1 MDVKYYKDLSHNYL
15 ILRNTGDDGKVEE
28 KELSAIDS
36 PSTKTDRGY
45 KVERNELSTVDFESA
60 KADMEYKNEYQNKMI
75 TGNKMK
81 YLLPCSIRNIND
93 EIYFYYEISS
103 KQSIKNLYGRGGMKY
118 EQIFQLFEYL
128 LEASREV
135 GKYLL
140 EDNRLLLSPE
150 YIYAN
155 PEGEEFF
162 FVYYPGDGDT
172 PIMPLAEF
180 LLEKADRESERTV
193 RIIYKIYEY
202 MQDENFILPEI
213 MKLFHEPAGHIAAD
227 WEDKD
232 GRGIENI
239 EEIKGIKA
247 ERTTSEQK
255 ELLCRAWSETEEEDA
270 ENEENTEDEEEST
283 LAKGNMIISGILL
296 LLCIGTLVSI
306 FCIRYFCILS
316 IEESVLTIA
325 GIITLVIVSSFLLLS
340 LIMAPVRGRRC
351 GKRGYEE
358 KKTEEEENGEPQ
370 QYMTVD
376 AYFQPK
382 KERENF
388 LQTGR
393 EKEDIYGSTV
403 FIETSL
409 YSIENKLYGTNK
421 GNKYRIDLNKLPC
434 TIGKMVGGVDF
445 VIKDSSMSRIHAR
458 FTKEGEN
465 IYVTDLNST
474 NGTFKNGL
482 RLEPNET
489 AGIEAGDELRFGKM
503 TFCYR

>member
-1 MDVKYYKDLSHNYL
+1 MDAKYYKDLSHNYL
-15 ILRNTGDDGKVEE
+15 ILRNTGNDGKVEE
-28 KELSAIDS
+28 KELSTIDS
-36 PSTKTDRGY
+36 PSAKVDR
-45 KVERNELSTVDFESA
+45 
-60 KADMEYKNEYQNKMI
+60 EYKNEYQNKMI

-118 EQIFQLFEYL
+118 EQMFQLFEYL

-193 RIIYKIYEY
+193 QIIYKIYEY

-213 MKLFHEPAGHIAAD
+213 MKLFHEPAGHSTAD
-227 WEDKD
+227 WEDRG
-232 GRGIENI
+232 GRGIEDT
-239 EEIKGIKA
+239 EEVKGVKT
-247 ERTTSEQK
+247 ERIAGERK
-255 ELLCRAWSETEEEDA
+255 ELVCRAWSGTEAGEEDA
-270 ENEENTEDEEEST
+270 EKEEGSEDEEEST
-283 LAKGNMIISGILL
+283 LTKGNMIISGILL
-296 LLCIGTLVSI
+296 LLCIGTMVSI

-316 IEESVLTIA
+316 IEESVLTVA
-325 GIITLVIVSSFLLLS
+325 GIITLIIVSSFLLLS
-340 LIMAPVRGRRC
+340 LIMAPVRGRRY

-358 KKTEEEENGEPQ
+358 RKTEEEENEEPQ

-382 KERENF
+382 KEKEDS
-388 LQTGR
+388 LQRGR

-409 YSIENKLYGTNK
+409 YSIENKLYGANK
-421 GNKYRIDLNKLPC
+421 GNKYHIDLNKLPC

-445 VIKDSSMSRIHAR
+445 VIKDSSISRIHAR

>member
-1 MDVKYYKDLSHNYL
+1 MDAKYYKDLSHNYL
-15 ILRNTGDDGKVEE
+15 ILRSTGN
-28 KELSAIDS
+28 LSTIDS
-36 PSTKTDRGY
+36 PFTK
-45 KVERNELSTVDFESA
+45 E
-60 KADMEYKNEYQNKMI
+60 DMGYKNEYQNKMI

-103 KQSIKNLYGRGGMKY
+103 KQSIKNLYERGGMKY
-118 EQIFQLFEYL
+118 EQMFQLFEYL

-140 EDNRLLLSPE
+140 EDNRLLFSPE
-150 YIYAN
+150 YIYAD

-180 LLEKADRESERTV
+180 LLEKADRENERTV
-193 RIIYKIYEY
+193 QIIYKIYEH

-213 MKLFHEPAGHIAAD
+213 MKLFHEPAGHSAAD
-227 WEDKD
+227 GKDED
-232 GRGIENI
+232 GRGTDDA
-239 EEIKGIKA
+239 EEAKGIRT
-247 ERTTSEQK
+247 ERIANEQK
-255 ELLCRAWSETEEEDA
+255 ELVCRAWPGAEIEEEDTKD
-270 ENEENTEDEEEST
+270 ENEEERT
-283 LAKGNMIISGILL
+283 LEKGNMIISGVLL
-296 LLCIGTLVSI
+296 LLCIGTMVSV

-316 IEESVLTIA
+316 IEESVLTVA

-340 LIMAPVRGRRC
+340 LIMAPVRGRRY
-351 GKRGYEE
+351 GKRGDE
-358 KKTEEEENGEPQ
+358 KRKIIEEEDEEPQ
-370 QYMTVD
+370 QYMAVN

-382 KERENF
+382 KEREDS
-388 LQTGR
+388 LQRGR
-393 EKEDIYGSTV
+393 EKEDVYGSTV

-421 GNKYRIDLNKLPC
+421 GNKYHIDLNKLPC

-458 FTKEGEN
+458 FTKDGEN

-503 TFCYR
+503 AFCYR